1 MEDAS
6 ALLILIRSGAPAAAL
21 RLLLDSAGGP
31 CAALDAG
38 PDAWRGAGIGP
49 GACAA
54 LLSPDLRVLGSDLR
68 WLQASPRHHL
78 VGWHSTDYPGLLRSG
93 VHPPAVLFVAG
104 DPDLLWHPQ
113 VAVVGSRRPSE
124 GGRDNA
130 RQFARAFGR
139 AGFAVTS
146 GLAKGVDTAAHLGA
160 LETSR
165 TLAVLGTGPDQCYP
179 PGNADLLARIVE
191 TGVVVTEHPPGTAGL
206 RQHFPSRNRLV
217 AGLSLGTVVI
227 EAALRSGALITAR
240 LAADS
245 GREVFALPGSIHNPM
260 ARGCHRL
267 IRQGAGLAE
276 TPEEVIEAL
285 APLAQ
290 TLASALRGRLHA
302 ATPSIPSPAG
312 KPGRQGALFV
322 GGGVSISSS
331 DEQQLLSAIGHDP
344 VNLDQ
349 LSQRTGL
356 TLGPL
361 SAMLLAM
368 ELDGKISAAHGRY
381 SRRS

>member
-1 MEDAS
+1 MEDAP

-21 RLLLDSAGGP
+21 RLLLETAGGP

-38 PDAWRGAGIGP
+38 TQAWRGAGIGP
-49 GACAA
+49 AACAL
-54 LLSPDLRVLGSDLR
+54 LLSPDERVLASDLR

-78 VGWHSTDYPGLLRSG
+78 VGWHSPDYPSLLRSG

-130 RQFARAFGR
+130 RHFARAFGR

-146 GLAKGVDTAAHLGA
+146 GLAKGVDSAAHLGA

-191 TGVVVTEHPPGTAGL
+191 TGAAVTEHPPGTAGL

-227 EAALRSGALITAR
+227 EAAMRSGALITAR

-276 TPEEVIEAL
+276 SPEEVIEAL
-285 APLAQ
+285 APLADR
-290 TLASALRGRLHA
+290 LAGELRGRLA
-302 ATPSIPSPAG
+302 AEESIQSRAG
-312 KPGRQGALFV
+312 KPGRQGTLFA
-322 GGGVSISSS
+322 GAFASLSRS

-368 ELDGKISAAHGRY
+368 ELDGKISAAHGRF

>member
-1 MEDAS
+1 MEDAP
-6 ALLILIRSGAPAAAL
+6 ALFILIRSGAPAAAL
-21 RLLLDSAGGP
+21 RRLLDSAAGP
-31 CAALDAG
+31 RGALDAG
-38 PDAWRGAGIGP
+38 PDAWRGAGLGP
-49 GACAA
+49 AACAA
-54 LLSPDLRVLGSDLR
+54 ILSPDARALDADLS
-68 WLQASPRHHL
+68 WLHASPRHHL
-78 VGWHSTDYPGLLRSG
+78 VGWHSPDYPGLLRSG

-139 AGFAVTS
+139 AGFAITS
-146 GLAKGVDTAAHLGA
+146 GLAKGVDSAAHLGA

-191 TGVVVTEHPPGTAGL
+191 TGAVVTEHPPGTAGL

-276 TPEEVIEAL
+276 TPQEVIEAL
-285 APLAQ
+285 APLADA
-290 TLASALRGRLHA
+290 LAAQLRGRLREPEQTPGPLA
-302 ATPSIPSPAG
+302 ARSGS
-312 KPGRQGALFV
+312 QGALF
-322 GGGVSISSS
+322 GRGDASIT
-331 DEQQLLSAIGHDP
+331 DGETQRLLSAIGHDP